1 MCQLVLQL
9 VLQLGRID
17 MAQARAVVW
26 CWSAAD
32 LIHYLSASMQHPY
45 STNVVLS
52 NMANH
57 FGPDFACC

>member
-1 MCQLVLQL
+1 MCQLVLQLVFQL

-17 MAQARAVVW
+17 MAQTRAVVW

-32 LIHYLSASMQHPY
+32 LIASMQHPY

-52 NMANH
+52 NMADH
-57 FGPDFACC
+57 FGPDSACC